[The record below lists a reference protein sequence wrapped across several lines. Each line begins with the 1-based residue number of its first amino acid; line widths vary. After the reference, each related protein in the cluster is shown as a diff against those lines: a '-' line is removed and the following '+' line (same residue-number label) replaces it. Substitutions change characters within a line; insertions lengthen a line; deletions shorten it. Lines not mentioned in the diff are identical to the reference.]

1 MRLKTSLFCILMS
14 APLLLFLS
22 TSVVAKRIRSG
33 AGSAAIASP
42 AKRYPAQTNSSSLR
56 SERWQ
61 GEWASPDGFVYS
73 ADLRLDFG
81 ADNSVQ
87 GLFNWTL
94 KKSPRAD
101 EQAKIGLKGVEY
113 VKGRYYPDCGAII
126 MEGYRLD
133 DQHKILGMDKYRLIL
148 AANYSSLGGVTD
160 HQGSWDGRI
169 FLKSQ

>member
-1 MRLKTSLFCILMS
+1 MRVKTSLFWILMS
-14 APLLLFLS
+14 ASLLLFLS
-22 TSVVAKRIRSG
+22 PSVVAKKIKSG
-33 AGSAAIASP
+33 ARSAAVASL

-61 GEWASPDGFVYS
+61 GEWVSPDGFVYS

-81 ADNSVQ
+81 TDNSVQ

-94 KKSPRAD
+94 RKSPRAN
-101 EQAKIGLKGVEY
+101 EQSKIGLKGVEY

-148 AANYSSLGGVTD
+148 AENNSSLGGVTD
-160 HQGSWDGRI
+160 HQGRWDGQI
-169 FLKSQ
+169 FLMRQ